1 MDFIVEDFKCQ
12 ELKDGKFVKPCYA
25 TFKLNGQNRD
35 WEIVKASDSVAI
47 LIYHEDNN
55 SLICV
60 KQFRPAV
67 YMQDKSTNG
76 VTIELCAGILD
87 KNLSLEEIASEEILE
102 ECGFKVEPSH
112 LEKITSF
119 YTSVGFAGAK
129 QHLYFA
135 TVDESMRVSSG
146 GGVDGEETIEVVE
159 IPLSKAKELMFDE
172 SIPKTPGLLFAFNWF
187 FERCKR

>member
-1 MDFIVEDFKCQ
+1 MDFKVEDFKCQ

-25 TFKLNGQNRD
+25 TFKLNGENRD

-47 LIYHEDNN
+47 LIFNEDNN

-87 KNLSLEEIASEEILE
+87 KDLSLEEIASEEILE